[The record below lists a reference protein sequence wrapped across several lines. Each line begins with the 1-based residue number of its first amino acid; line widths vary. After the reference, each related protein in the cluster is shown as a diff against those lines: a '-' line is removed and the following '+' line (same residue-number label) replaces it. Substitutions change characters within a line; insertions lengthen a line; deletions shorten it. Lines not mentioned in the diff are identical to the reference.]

1 MAILG
6 GAIMPKLMGYLGD
19 RYDMSTAFLM
29 PLGCFAL
36 IAVYAYAWPALRAGG
51 YSRLAIRG

>member
-19 RYDMSTAFLM
+19 RYDMSTGFLM
-29 PLGCFAL
+29 PLACFAL
-36 IAVYAYAWPALRAGG
+36 IALYGYAWPVLRSGG